1 MKTANRAPVLAYA
14 LTIFLSAFLLFQV
27 QPLMGKMILPWFG
40 GSASVWT
47 TCMLFFQS
55 LLLLGYLY
63 THWLVR
69 HLSPVRQSVLHVLLL
84 LACLWLL
91 PITPSEAWKPDGA
104 ENPTLR
110 ILGLLTASIGL
121 PYFVL
126 STTGPLVQAW
136 FAREQTGVVP
146 YRLFALSNLGSML
159 ALLAYPLVVEPMLP
173 TRGQ

>member
-1 MKTANRAPVLAYA
+1 MNTATRAPVLAYA

-69 HLSPVRQSVLHVLLL
+69 HLTPTRQSALHVVLLL
-84 LACLWLL
+84 VCLKRQLRVLVKASLL
-91 PITPSEAWKPDGA
+91 K
-104 ENPTLR
+104 
-110 ILGLLTASIGL
+110 LL
-121 PYFVL
+121 
-126 STTGPLVQAW
+126 
-136 FAREQTGVVP
+136 
-146 YRLFALSNLGSML
+146 
-159 ALLAYPLVVEPMLP
+159 
-173 TRGQ
+173 

>member
-1 MKTANRAPVLAYA
+1 MNTATRAPVLAYA

-69 HLSPVRQSVLHVLLL
+69 HLTPVRQSALHVLLL
-84 LACLWLL
+84 CDAGNVIGNRGHAALCRCRSTRAHH
-91 PITPSEAWKPDGA
+91 KPHSKDG
-104 ENPTLR
+104 E
-110 ILGLLTASIGL
+110 
-121 PYFVL
+121 
-126 STTGPLVQAW
+126 
-136 FAREQTGVVP
+136 
-146 YRLFALSNLGSML
+146 
-159 ALLAYPLVVEPMLP
+159 
-173 TRGQ
+173 